1 MFSKEES
8 KRIREEF
15 WTSFGQE
22 YSRKWILYN
31 TKIKEIQ
38 FKFSFDR
45 KKAMVSLDIDAE
57 DELIRAYY
65 FEKIQSLRTILKS
78 EYLPEVILDEEF
90 ELPEGKIVSRVYV
103 LLNEKVS
110 INNKK
115 DWPKVKAFFD
125 ENMHQ
130 LELFWLQFK
139 DFITS

>member
-1 MFSKEES
+1 
-8 KRIREEF
+8 
-15 WTSFGQE
+15 
-22 YSRKWILYN
+22 
-31 TKIKEIQ
+31 
-38 FKFSFDR
+38 
-45 KKAMVSLDIDAE
+45 MVSLDIDAE

-65 FEKIQSLRTILKS
+65 FEKIQSLMTILKS

>member
-15 WTSFGQE
+15 GTSFGQE

-57 DELIRAYY
+57 DELIQAYY
-65 FEKIQSLRTILKS
+65 FEKIQLSSKYLIQIYLKTNVLTFS
-78 EYLPEVILDEEF
+78 NYLV
-90 ELPEGKIVSRVYV
+90 
-103 LLNEKVS
+103 
-110 INNKK
+110 
-115 DWPKVKAFFD
+115 
-125 ENMHQ
+125 
-130 LELFWLQFK
+130 QFVCNLV
-139 DFITS
+139 F